1 MRQSGIPSEP
11 TLRAKM
17 RLWVS
22 KNSDIPVKEQLATQ
36 ILLAILAGN
45 PAAGSRL
52 PSTRSL
58 GLRLHVHANTVA
70 AVFRDL
76 QRRGW
81 LEYRRGSGFYVS
93 EVLTRE
99 AGKEPAL
106 GHLLCEFLQ
115 VARSMGFTLRDIR
128 RGVESWIAMPPPD
141 HFLLIESD
149 ADLRSILE
157 SEVHEASGLP
167 VSSCSPEDL
176 SDPANLTGAQPVF
189 LFSKEGATRR
199 LLPPGTDY
207 ILLHGRSMER
217 TIEASLPIPA
227 QSLIAIVSRWPEFL
241 RWSRA
246 VLVAAGTSPDAL
258 LTVDAR
264 CKGWKR
270 MIRCATAVITDV
282 LHGPLIPEGPRLYV
296 VHLLSDKSRQAIRAF
311 VDFLGTDCPALKAQS
326 RKHGKASGNSEAFP
340 I

>member
-1 MRQSGIPSEP
+1 MTEP

-58 GLRLHVHANTVA
+58 GLRLRVHANTIG

-76 QRRGW
+76 QKRGW
-81 LEYRRGSGFYVS
+81 LEYRRGSGFYVAEGS
-93 EVLTRE
+93 VKE
-99 AGKEPAL
+99 AGNELAL
-106 GHLLCEFLQ
+106 GQLFCEFLQ
-115 VARSMGFTLRDIR
+115 AARSRGFTLRDIR
-128 RGVESWIAMPPPD
+128 LGLESWVTTRPPD

-149 ADLRSILE
+149 PDLRSILE
-157 SEVHEASGLP
+157 SEVQEATGLP
-167 VSSCSPEDL
+167 VFSCSPGDL
-176 SDPANLTGAQPVF
+176 SDPAILAGAEPVF
-189 LFSKEGATRR
+189 LFSKEKLTRR

-207 ILLHGRSMER
+207 ILLHGRSIER

-227 QSLIAIVSRWPEFL
+227 QSLIAILSCWPEFL

-246 VLVAAGTSPDAL
+246 VLVAAGASPDAL

-264 CKGWKR
+264 RKGWKK
-270 MIRCATAVITDV
+270 MTRCATAVITDI
-282 LHGPLIPEGPRLYV
+282 LHGPLIPKGPKLYV
-296 VHLLSDKSRQAIRAF
+296 VHLLSDKSRRAVRAF
-311 VDFLGTDCPALKAQS
+311 VDFLDTDCPALKSQP
-326 RKHGKASGNSEAFP
+326 GKQGKISGNSEAHS